1 MVNHGREKSPPLIS
15 ANERTALSE
24 EAISIMNEQLPGI
37 ISQTDILSLRK
48 SAMDLLDLMYKAPP
62 SVSNPVNPSRLI
74 SREVVIAELNQVAAS
89 RTAERAAYYAKRLY
103 RSLNHTR
110 TGTVNDIDLS
120 RWKEYDDIITDSL
133 WIEKGRD
140 RSSGHGAWYW
150 GNFIPMIP
158 RQMMQRYTKKG
169 DWVLDPFMGSGT
181 TLIES
186 RKLGRNAIGLDLNPE
201 TVTRATGIINGTE
214 NPFHVSTRSYA
225 GNSLAI
231 DYHTIMKEND
241 IGNFQLVI
249 LHPPYQDIIRFSES
263 PDDLSNIEDTG
274 TFIRKIG
281 ELSEKMQEV
290 LQKGRYLVLVI
301 GDKYSKGVHIPLGF
315 YCMNEIMQRGF
326 LLRSMVV
333 KNFDTT
339 KGKRSSEQLWRYR
352 ALSGGFYVFKH
363 EYIFIFSTE

>member
-1 MVNHGREKSPPLIS
+1 MVNHSREKSPSLIS
-15 ANERTALSE
+15 ENGRTALPE
-24 EAISIMNEQLPGI
+24 EAISILNEKLPGI
-37 ISQTDILSLRK
+37 IIQTDILSLRK
-48 SAMDLLDLMYKAPP
+48 SATELLAQMYKTPS

-74 SREVVIAELNQVAAS
+74 SREVVMAELNQVTAS
-89 RTAERAAYYAKRLY
+89 RTAERAVYYAKRLY
-103 RSLNHTR
+103 RSLNRTR
-110 TGTVNDIDLS
+110 TGRVNDIDLS

-140 RSSGHGAWYW
+140 RSSGHSAWYW

-158 RQMMQRYTKKG
+158 RQMMKRYTKKG

-186 RKLGRNAIGLDLNPE
+186 RRLGRNAVGVDLNPE
-201 TVTRATGIINGTE
+201 TVTRATGIIDATE
-214 NPFHVSTRSYA
+214 NPFQVSTKSFA
-225 GNSLAI
+225 GDSLAI
-231 DYHTIMKEND
+231 DYQRIMEEND

-281 ELSEKMQEV
+281 ELSEKMREV
-290 LQKGRYLVLVI
+290 LQEDRYLVLVI

-339 KGKRSSEQLWRYR
+339 RGKRSSEQLWRYR

-363 EYIFIFSTE
+363 EYIFIFSRE

>member
-1 MVNHGREKSPPLIS
+1 MVNHSREKSPS
-15 ANERTALSE
+15 VTSGNGKTALSE
-24 EAISIMNEQLPGI
+24 EAISIMNEKLPGMI
-37 ISQTDILSLRK
+37 NQTDILILRR
-48 SAMDLLDLMYKAPP
+48 SAMELLELMYKAPSSGSEP
-62 SVSNPVNPSRLI
+62 ANPSRLI
-74 SREVVIAELNQVAAS
+74 SREVVMDELNQVAAS

-110 TGTVNDIDLS
+110 TGKVNDIDLS
-120 RWKEYDDIITDSL
+120 RWKEYDDIVTDSL
-133 WIEKGRD
+133 WIERGRD
-140 RSSGHGAWYW
+140 RSSGHSAWYW

-186 RKLGRNAIGLDLNPE
+186 RRLGRNAIGVDLNPE
-201 TVTRATGIINGTE
+201 TVTRAAEIVDATE
-214 NPFHVSTRSYA
+214 NPFNVSTKSYT

-231 DYHTIMKEND
+231 DYQRIMKENG
-241 IGNFQLVI
+241 IENFQLVI
-249 LHPPYQDIIRFSES
+249 LHPPYQDIISFSKS
-263 PDDLSNIEDTG
+263 PDDLSNIQDTG

-281 ELSEKMQEV
+281 ELAEKMRLILEE
-290 LQKGRYLVLVI
+290 GRYLVLVI
-301 GDKYSKGVHIPLGF
+301 GDKYSKSVHIPLGF

-333 KNFDTT
+333 KNFETT
-339 KGKRSSEQLWRYR
+339 KGKRNSEQLWRYR

-363 EYIFIFSTE
+363 EYIFIFSRD

>member
-24 EAISIMNEQLPGI
+24 VAISIMNEQLPGI

-133 WIEKGRD
+133 WIEKRRD

-352 ALSGGFYVFKH
+352 ALSSGFYVFKH

>member
-1 MVNHGREKSPPLIS
+1 MVNHSREKSPSLIS
-15 ANERTALSE
+15 ENGRTALSE
-24 EAISIMNEQLPGI
+24 EAIFIMNEKLPGI
-37 ISQTDILSLRK
+37 IGQTDLLIQRK
-48 SAMDLLDLMYKAPP
+48 SAMDLLALIHETP
-62 SVSNPVNPSRLI
+62 SSASNSVNPSMLI
-74 SREVVIAELNQVAAS
+74 SREVVIMELNQVAAS
-89 RTAERAAYYAKRLY
+89 RTAERATYYAKRLY

-110 TGTVNDIDLS
+110 TGRINDINLS

-133 WIEKGRD
+133 WMEKGRD
-140 RSSGHGAWYW
+140 RSSGHSAWYW
-150 GNFIPMIP
+150 GNFIPLIP
-158 RQMMQRYTKKG
+158 RQMMLRYTKKG

-186 RKLGRNAIGLDLNPE
+186 RRLGRNAIGVDLNPE
-201 TVTRATGIINGTE
+201 TVTRATGIIDGTG
-214 NPFHVSTRSYA
+214 NPFQVSTRSYA

-231 DYHTIMKEND
+231 DYRTLMKEND

-263 PDDLSNIEDTG
+263 PDDLSTIEDTG
-274 TFIRKIG
+274 TFIKKIG
-281 ELSEKMQEV
+281 ELSEKMGEV

-326 LLRSMVV
+326 LLRSIVV

-339 KGKRSSEQLWRYR
+339 RGKRSSEQLWRYR

-363 EYIFIFSTE
+363 EYIFIFSRE